1 MGVLFVLGLFR
12 QLKWVSFLFQVSF
25 YSLLVDMH
33 MGRFVR
39 LVAIKIEPKSIHS
52 QNCRHMFQINES
64 ASEMVAQRGRAM
76 GRSLKNAVYLGN

>member
-1 MGVLFVLGLFR
+1 MLRATRRVMQPHFGGSCV
-12 QLKWVSFLFQVSF
+12 
-25 YSLLVDMH
+25 LVDMH
-33 MGRFVR
+33 MGRLVR

-52 QNCRHMFQINES
+52 QNCRHMFQMNES